1 LRGTGNISPVMIAN
15 VMGALLRFD
24 FLSDFRD
31 RVGSGIAVDES
42 TNLSTEASVKF
53 EDSAQLVQLGLMKSV
68 QSYDESV
75 KITTAARTAK
85 SA

>member
-1 LRGTGNISPVMIAN
+1 VVLAN

-31 RVGSGIAVDES
+31 RVGGEIAVDES
-42 TNLSTEASVKF
+42 TNLSNEASVKF
-53 EDSAQLVQLGLMKSV
+53 EGSAQLVQLGLMKSV